1 MFDIYIKNY
10 YTRAGEYITDET
22 LMYSIPMESD
32 EDDSLIDPKVQVEMG
47 KAGSFEFAMYI
58 GHPYYEAIRQM
69 KTIFRIVYDGDTI
82 FRGRVLTIDTGHMTG
97 NKKIHCEGDLAFLI
111 DSQMEGVPDANR
123 TKTNALTYIQSL
135 LANHNSQMAN
145 DMPDKQFALG
155 QVPGTYTSSITEPQ
169 QVNPENNYRY
179 GSASWKDSQ
188 SAFVELSDS
197 FGGYWRTRY
206 QNGTAYLDWLD
217 NYYYSEINPQTI
229 EIGQNMIDISSSS
242 EVNNIFTAL
251 IPVGSSKSKKLY
263 INDYRTDIHGNT
275 NYILVPQ
282 ILSVFADEQLN
293 SGFHSKQDYAN
304 AVRDYGLIFRTE
316 SFENADTKEKLW
328 QYATDWIKNN
338 YCGGL
343 SSFTIGAIDMHLV
356 GQSAGKFLI
365 GGRVNVIY
373 PDVDNRDTDPEA
385 MIHKVM
391 TVMKATYD
399 LHHPEKNQ
407 YTIGIP
413 NAILKKNYGEKSKSG
428 GGGKTVGKNK
438 DQEGRNGDFSKR
450 FEYGDSLIWSFVC
463 DSEHNKQVFEDYAAT
478 HGDKQT
484 AAIQRAAY
492 IMVSRAVQS
501 PDPEERKYAESII
514 LDGENNAL
522 IMKGRKFHSD
532 EVDEF
537 NKTLSSILINGNQNA
552 IEIKQDEASI
562 PSDPVWD
569 LDKRPTVMQLK
580 ADGGSSSF
588 KFFRVFDQR
597 PEDIGEAL
605 LTTVTDGFKGAVTTN
620 GIDVAGALEDVE
632 KVADGDMLGA
642 IGLKDKKIT
651 TSADGETVNTEIDGS
666 EDGKM
671 TVGKD
676 QNDDWLIT
684 INDKVTYRDASGTT
698 HTLEPGFVTA
708 NDLKL
713 AGENPIASFKT
724 KLAIMDTAIIGKAS
738 IGDLEAVNAR
748 IDKITAS
755 TVDADTRVSAG
766 WGNFTNLTAQ
776 NANVVNTLTV
786 GSLDIRD
793 QQGHSS
799 YPLTSGISSIGE
811 ATSSDGV
818 ITIPYVYYNGTS
830 SENKTINFNIADTQ
844 FYKDGVSAAK
854 ASVKITSATRTRE
867 SNEAISGDSSIGT
880 AGYKYILI
888 TASADNGATR
898 TISVNATPT
907 YTAGETAGE
916 AKFEQ
921 ATVTKQGAAETV
933 YVEDNTNGTN
943 YYTAGTAVSYRQ
955 AGTKMSKVTMYG
967 SGGTV
972 TPISTK
978 HNRTYYGALYSSG
991 AAGATPVGYGAWY
1004 LWQKDTKD
1012 PLYEAASS
1020 SVYRRGTKNDNCYV
1034 EDPNGAYL
1042 MAGSSVTVTPIN
1054 NSSKITIKS
1063 DTRYAEGTEDT
1074 TTYYTKKATQTGGN
1088 DGPQPS

>member
-169 QVNPENNYRY
+169 QVKPENNYRY

-188 SAFVELSDS
+188 TAFVELSDS

-217 NYYYSEINPQTI
+217 NYYYPEINPQTI

-282 ILSVFADEQLN
+282 ILSVFTDEQLN

-304 AVRDYGLIFRTE
+304 AVRDYGMIFRTE

-413 NAILKKNYGEKSKSG
+413 NAILKKNYGEKAAGSG
-428 GGGKTVGKNK
+428 GSKKK
-438 DQEGRNGDFSKR
+438 SPKKQEGRDGDFDAR

-463 DSEHNKQVFEDYAAT
+463 DSEHNKQVFEEYSAT

-501 PDPEERKYAESII
+501 PDPAERKYAESII

-522 IMKGRKFHSD
+522 TVKGRKFHSD

-537 NKTLSSILINGNQNA
+537 NKTLSSILINGNQKA

-562 PSDPVWD
+562 PSDPMWD

-580 ADGGSSSF
+580 AEGGSSSF
-588 KFFRVFDQR
+588 KFFRVKDQK
-597 PEDIGEAL
+597 PEDIGGAL
-605 LTTVTDGFKGAVTTN
+605 LTTVTDGIKGAITTN
-620 GIDVAGALEDVE
+620 GLDVAGAIEDTE

-651 TSADGETVNTEIDGS
+651 TSADGETINTEIDGS
-666 EDGKM
+666 NDGQAQF
-671 TVGKD
+671 GKD
-676 QNDDWLIT
+676 ADTGDWRVLL
-684 INDKVTYRDASGTT
+684 NDKVTYTDDKGVE
-698 HTLEPGFVTA
+698 HVLEPGFVTA
-708 NDLKL
+708 NDFKIDKNIPSFKSKL
-713 AGENPIASFKT
+713 AVI
-724 KLAIMDTAIIGKAS
+724 DTLVAGKAS
-738 IGDLEAVNAR
+738 IGDLEAVTAR
-748 IDKITAS
+748 IDKIT
-755 TVDADTRVSAG
+755 TDTVSAG
-766 WGNFTNLTAQ
+766 TRIATDRFTANGGTVNGNFRVTGTLTA
-776 NANVVNTLTV
+776 
-786 GSLDIRD
+786 GSLEIRN
-793 QQGHSS
+793 Q
-799 YPLTSGISSIGE
+799 SGSESVVTRAVTSIGE

-818 ITIPYVYYNGTS
+818 ITIPYVYFNGAS
-830 SENKTINFNIADTQ
+830 SVDKNVNFNIADTQ

-854 ASVKITSATRTRE
+854 ASVKIISAARTRE
-867 SNEAISGDSSIGT
+867 SDTAISGDSSIGT

-921 ATVTKQGAAETV
+921 ATVTKQGTAETV
-933 YVEDNTNGTN
+933 YVEDSTNGTD
-943 YYTAGTAVSYRQ
+943 YYTAGTAVSYRR
-955 AGTKMSKVTMYG
+955 AGAKMSKVTMYG
-967 SGGTV
+967 SGSTV

-1012 PLYEAASS
+1012 PLYEAAST
-1020 SVYRRGTKNDNCYV
+1020 SVYRRGTENNNCYV

-1063 DTRYAEGTEDT
+1063 DTRYAKGAEDT